1 MNSYSVDAG
10 QPMRS
15 EDYTG
20 PGNGSDQPP
29 RHNPN
34 TTAIVGLRVFLVV
47 VSSLFFLLLIALLTR
62 SQYSDWEALSHPWQ
76 PLAQP
81 WQLWL
86 NTGLLAVA
94 SFTLQRARTLC
105 KRASADHHF
114 EAIKNQLI
122 YSGVATGL
130 FLASQLGLWQQ
141 LWSTGY
147 SVAGNPANS
156 FFYLMT
162 GLHGLHLLGG
172 LVAWARLWWRL
183 QTKQPARLRPSVEL
197 CAIYWH
203 YLLFVWLLILAL
215 FISPPETFA
224 QIAAFCGFTPV
235 Q

>member
-1 MNSYSVDAG
+1 
-10 QPMRS
+10 MRS

-20 PGNGSDQPP
+20 PGSGDNLPP
-29 RHNPN
+29 RDSSA
-34 TTAIVGLRVFLVV
+34 TAIVGLRVFLVV

-76 PLAQP
+76 PLSHP

-94 SFTLQRARTLC
+94 SLTLQRARVLC
-105 KRASADHHF
+105 RRPSDDNLL

-130 FLASQLGLWQQ
+130 FLSSQLGLWQQ

-147 SVAGNPANS
+147 GVAGNPANS
-156 FFYLMT
+156 FFYLLT
-162 GLHGLHLLGG
+162 GLHGLHLFGG

-183 QTKQPARLRPSVEL
+183 LTKQPAKLRLSVEL

-203 YLLFVWLLILAL
+203 YLLFIWLLILAL